1 MRVVGI
7 DAQRQGMR
15 TLYRTRGCL
24 DKLCDSWN
32 ADYFLTASSEA
43 ILPSRM

>member
-7 DAQRQGMR
+7 DAQCYLMR
-15 TLYRTRGCL
+15 TLIEPGGCL
-24 DKLCDSWN
+24 DKPCDSGN
-32 ADYFLTASSEA
+32 ADYFFTASSEA